1 MAEEEESW
9 HEFYQNNRLTLPHPS
24 RRITEG
30 GQKGSVPFFL
40 SIKSVEGIRI
50 PDSISVA
57 ANELEFQLRVTLYD
71 IANKY
76 FFGSTWLGPVIAAT
90 HQNGRFIVDL
100 EEVLY
105 FHSSLNDVSCV
116 AAIEV
121 VTYDKNE
128 QGCSCGWTILRIFDH
143 VSELRDTSNQA
154 IITRLSLYRGSLGVL
169 LFLPVQ
175 DALEEQIDSQRIE
188 GCFMSYSLQTH
199 NVLEKAL
206 HLIPENALLGGD
218 DIVPGI
224 LEIVQEDSGFVDI
237 LKKPR
242 LMKTN
247 PCFINKLTVDFQP
260 SVNEFEENLLH
271 DLNMDRLHRDN
282 ISPDDGLKIS
292 IVERRLRVC
301 VHNGWTF
308 VSEPHM
314 VYLEPEFEGGGSK
327 SGRKSPITPQTSLT
341 GSKIASLV
349 LRSRLELR
357 ELVRHPLFAVVFEVE
372 YVISEPYAQP
382 LINPKKKK
390 ASLSG
395 SLLRSQNQ
403 TITVR
408 WAVWTPF
415 GDIHPDDRDA
425 YLTLECGGIHPGA
438 RMVYHGFNKKP
449 GSIYLSFTH
458 QKRRGSNVPSNST
471 RGSQLLPDLTTPAQM
486 PQTGLGQMSSH
497 SSLGGD
503 QDQSAGLRPGIA
515 SRPPLPGKSRTIG
528 EYPPVGPG
536 QGRPEAPVPV
546 TSLTEVP
553 HSSLHT
559 PLLLSSTVGS
569 SRGSTLTRADYA
581 RLSRAGYPPITD
593 RHGNPPL
600 VIDPAE
606 YVPLNLDNENMD
618 SLQANEIVLHF
629 LALNRCYGHRSVF
642 FTFQF
647 YRFPQVT
654 TERLFLKN
662 SDNQSQ
668 GDLCVLQ
675 KFNKDGSLSNEAPG
689 LLLKYLV
696 DPAFMQ
702 RGENRV
708 FCRYLLSQTIH
719 MDVWDGDSL
728 LLIGSLAI
736 ELKHLLR
743 QGREAVLVSHEVD
756 IVSVEFSEDAP
767 AMPGDVTRTGTV
779 RPVGMRAGV
788 EGALHIRMANIGHHS
803 EMNTDMIGTV
813 PKKHSHVIM
822 SETIRGTLSG
832 TAAAGVTMRS
842 KAKPV
847 AECDGELAA
856 VLFSRQNKIN
866 KNDKPVSQNDAIRKR
881 KLERMQAVR
890 QIKGTDNKVD
900 NLVVQKEE
908 KLQRARDLKTIQ
920 LYRDKNKREGIMS
933 LLCANITTT
942 HTIYP
947 SFGAAE
953 FFEFVI
959 RNPYNTEQTI
969 SIQCDDKELTVIT
982 DTREWKHFKRFTE
995 TFSAIEENM
1004 FNTADTPYPE
1014 VFLRPGE
1021 SVHIPFKFQTFRA
1034 DHSVPEQGP
1043 SHPLR
1048 QNTLRYRKFAS
1059 VDDNKLQ
1066 PRSVK
1071 VSFVMKD
1078 NRPVSILDLKVEPRP
1093 HVIDQTF
1100 RFYNP
1105 EQSFLKKSIRLPPW
1119 HSLPGAPV
1127 IDEQAPPHVNVRCSD
1142 FNVVCEAKRVQPNEP
1157 QDVFLKVACGP
1168 SPSVK
1173 RFFLLLF
1180 IDPFMAIPC
1189 QTWQFYVHSLQRVD
1203 ISAVE
1208 GQTSQLSVILRG
1220 TQSSRLVQCFTSHAE
1235 ELQVRPSDPF
1245 MLMANGV
1252 HEISLSL
1259 TPLTSGG
1266 TRYMYVNVVDNEF
1279 HQLVRTW
1286 LVCATCQ
1293 QPVISKAFELQLQVG
1308 GGKGSNKRVT
1318 FTNPYPTRKAFHLK
1332 SNRPDLLQFKEDTIE
1347 VGPGASHNIGL
1358 RFSPQPA
1365 PAVTQIL
1372 IFINDS
1378 EGKNEETFSITAVYK

>member
-1 MAEEEESW
+1 
-9 HEFYQNNRLTLPHPS
+9 
-24 RRITEG
+24 
-30 GQKGSVPFFL
+30 
-40 SIKSVEGIRI
+40 
-50 PDSISVA
+50 
-57 ANELEFQLRVTLYD
+57 
-71 IANKY
+71 
-76 FFGSTWLGPVIAAT
+76 
-90 HQNGRFIVDL
+90 
-100 EEVLY
+100 
-105 FHSSLNDVSCV
+105 
-116 AAIEV
+116 
-121 VTYDKNE
+121 
-128 QGCSCGWTILRIFDH
+128 
-143 VSELRDTSNQA
+143 
-154 IITRLSLYRGSLGVL
+154 
-169 LFLPVQ
+169 
-175 DALEEQIDSQRIE
+175 
-188 GCFMSYSLQTH
+188 MSYSLQTH

-314 VYLEPEFEGGGSK
+314 VYLEPEFEVGGSK

-382 LINPKKKK
+382 LINPKKKKVTLNHAIVHNSRGRSGVWFINPKKKK

-458 QKRRGSNVPSNST
+458 QKRRGSSVPSNST

-497 SSLGGD
+497 SSLGGVMED

-536 QGRPEAPVPV
+536 QGRPEAPAPV

-559 PLLLSSTVGS
+559 PLLLSSTVGSS

-890 QIKGTDNKVD
+890 QIKGTDSKVD
-900 NLVVQKEE
+900 NL
-908 KLQRARDLKTIQ
+908 
-920 LYRDKNKREGIMS
+920 
-933 LLCANITTT
+933 
-942 HTIYP
+942 
-947 SFGAAE
+947 
-953 FFEFVI
+953 
-959 RNPYNTEQTI
+959 
-969 SIQCDDKELTVIT
+969 
-982 DTREWKHFKRFTE
+982 
-995 TFSAIEENM
+995 
-1004 FNTADTPYPE
+1004 
-1014 VFLRPGE
+1014 
-1021 SVHIPFKFQTFRA
+1021 
-1034 DHSVPEQGP
+1034 
-1043 SHPLR
+1043 
-1048 QNTLRYRKFAS
+1048 
-1059 VDDNKLQ
+1059 
-1066 PRSVK
+1066 
-1071 VSFVMKD
+1071 
-1078 NRPVSILDLKVEPRP
+1078 
-1093 HVIDQTF
+1093 
-1100 RFYNP
+1100 
-1105 EQSFLKKSIRLPPW
+1105 
-1119 HSLPGAPV
+1119 
-1127 IDEQAPPHVNVRCSD
+1127 
-1142 FNVVCEAKRVQPNEP
+1142 VQPNEP

-1180 IDPFMAIPC
+1180 IDPFMATPC